1 MWILPT
7 RLVFFLQDSVISEY
21 LFQISF
27 SLPQLFGNYGYKLL
41 EAEDVASSTQGFL
54 VKNHN
59 TFLVCVAYDVIPNK
73 W

>member
-1 MWILPT
+1 MLNKLLTTTI
-7 RLVFFLQDSVISEY
+7 I
-21 LFQISF
+21 
-27 SLPQLFGNYGYKLL
+27 GNYGYKLL